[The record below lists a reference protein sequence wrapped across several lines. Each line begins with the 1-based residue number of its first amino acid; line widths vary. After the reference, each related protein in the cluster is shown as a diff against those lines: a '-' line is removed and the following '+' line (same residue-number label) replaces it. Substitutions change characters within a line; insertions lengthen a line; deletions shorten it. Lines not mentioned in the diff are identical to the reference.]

1 MTTGQQ
7 AVQAIREIA
16 NIIEDTAREA
26 GPLGAPSGVV
36 YAALMS
42 VGIDLA
48 TYQAILSAM
57 AEAGRIT
64 VSTDLIKAVA

>member
-1 MTTGQQ
+1 MTNLQ
-7 AVQAIREIA
+7 AVQAITAVA

-26 GPLGAPSGVV
+26 GPLGVPSGVV

-42 VGIDLA
+42 AGIDLN

-64 VSTDLIKAVA
+64 VSADLIKVVA